1 MKRRYIGK
9 SRGFTLVELMV
20 ALVVSLLVAIAAIST
35 LIVSRRGFLAV
46 DAASEL
52 RDNARFAADLITRV
66 SVQTGFKD
74 VNFST
79 QVATAAEQA
88 ANTPPDISGFNNAQF
103 NTADITTS
111 TAWGTQAGAGSDVLI
126 LRYQAVKKTSNPTDT
141 STDGSMIDCAG
152 NTITTAP
159 TSRNDREISVFYIDT
174 DASGEPSL
182 MCAYLPTGATTFTAT
197 PLVRGVE
204 NFQVLYGIDA
214 PAPVANQLFT
224 GTQDSVP
231 HSYMRADQMV
241 VGTTTSSSTYSN
253 WRRVRSIRIGMVLRA
268 AANSDVNSAAR
279 TYYPF
284 GIAPSSATGT
294 AGSAFANANDTG
306 TSFSA
311 PADGRLRQVATFT
324 IHLRNDQGL

>member
-1 MKRRYIGK
+1 MKSQYRTK

-20 ALVVSLLVAIAAIST
+20 AIVISLLVAIAAIST
-35 LIVSRRGFLAV
+35 LIVSRRGFMAV

-52 RDNARFAADLITRV
+52 RDNSRFAADMISRI

-79 QVATAAEQA
+79 QAPTAAEVA
-88 ANTPPDISGFNNAQF
+88 ANTPPDISGFDNGQF
-103 NTADITTS
+103 NVADITTPI
-111 TAWGTQAGAGSDVLI
+111 TWGTQSGAGSDVLI
-126 LRYQAVKKTSNPTDT
+126 LRYQAVKKNANITDT
-141 STDGSMIDCAG
+141 STDGSMIDCSG
-152 NTITTAP
+152 NTVATAP

-174 DASGEPSL
+174 DASGEPTL
-182 MCAYLPTGATTFTAT
+182 MCAVWSSATSTFTSS

-224 GTQDSVP
+224 GTQVYVTQK
-231 HSYMRADQMV
+231 YMRADQIV
-241 VGTTTSSSTYSN
+241 VGTTTSASTYSN
-253 WRRVRSIRIGMVLRA
+253 WRRVRSIRIGMVLRGP
-268 AANSDVNSAAR
+268 ANSDVSNTSR

-284 GIAPSSATGT
+284 GIAPNAAGGL
-294 AGSAFANANDTG
+294 AGSAFANANDVG
-306 TSFSA
+306 TSFTA